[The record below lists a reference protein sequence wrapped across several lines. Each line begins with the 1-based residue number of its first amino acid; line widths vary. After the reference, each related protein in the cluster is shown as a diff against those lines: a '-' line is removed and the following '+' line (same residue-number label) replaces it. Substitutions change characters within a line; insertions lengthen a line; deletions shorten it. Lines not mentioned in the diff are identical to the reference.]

1 MPTTRKP
8 GRPID
13 LELQERRRAE
23 ILDSAAK
30 LFADKGYAHAD
41 TQELAD
47 GLELSKGTIFRYF
60 PTKRELFMAS
70 LERALQ
76 KLGQCVDSAADA
88 AVDPLEKLLAAMTAY
103 LRYFD
108 EHPEVVELLILER
121 AEFKDRKSSYF
132 DHSNKCDE
140 TDQRWNGVLG
150 ALMADGRFR
159 ELPFDRIRNVLG
171 DLLYGTIFSNHMSG
185 RTRTLEEQAGALFDI
200 VFRGLL
206 TDACRHHENI
216 VRRSPHDAADSRNQQ
231 AGPKAGKE

>member
-1 MPTTRKP
+1 MQTTRKP

-13 LELQERRRAE
+13 LDLQERRRAD
-23 ILDSAAK
+23 ILDAAAK
-30 LFADKGYAHAD
+30 LFAEKGYAHAD
-41 TQELAD
+41 TQDLAD

-60 PTKRELFMAS
+60 PTKRELFIAAIG
-70 LERALQ
+70 RAME
-76 KLGQCVDSAADA
+76 KLGQCVDAAADA
-88 AVDPLEKLLAAMTAY
+88 AADPLEKLLAAMTAY

-108 EHPEVVELLILER
+108 AHPEVVELMILER

-140 TDQRWNGVLG
+140 KDQRWNDVLS

-159 ELPFDRIRNVLG
+159 RLPPDRIRNVVG

-185 RTRTLEEQAGALFDI
+185 RTRSLEEQAGALFDI

-206 TDACRHHENI
+206 TDAHRHDQDI
-216 VRRSPHDAADSRNQQ
+216 VRRSPHDAADSST
-231 AGPKAGKE
+231 

>member
-1 MPTTRKP
+1 MATTRKP

-30 LFADKGYAHAD
+30 LFAEKGYAHAD
-41 TQELAD
+41 TQDLAD

-60 PTKRELFMAS
+60 PTKRELFAAS
-70 LERALQ
+70 IERALQ
-76 KLGQCVDSAADA
+76 KLGERVDAAADA
-88 AVDPLEKLLAAMTAY
+88 VADPMQKLLAAMTAY

-108 EHPEVVELLILER
+108 EHPEVVELMILER

-140 TDQRWNGVLG
+140 TDERWNAVLA
-150 ALMADGRFR
+150 ALVADGRFR
-159 ELPFDRIRNVLG
+159 QLPPDRVRNVVG

-206 TDACRHHENI
+206 TDAYRHHENI
-216 VRRSPHDAADSRNQQ
+216 VRPTPHDAVTSSHRQ
-231 AGPKAGKE
+231 AEPRQGKE

>member
-1 MPTTRKP
+1 MSTTRKP

-13 LELQERRRAE
+13 LDLQERRRAE

-30 LFADKGYAHAD
+30 LFAAKGYAHAD
-41 TQELAD
+41 TQDLAD

-60 PTKRELFMAS
+60 PTKRELFAAS
-70 LERALQ
+70 VERALE
-76 KLGQCVDSAADA
+76 KLGQRVDAAADA
-88 AVDPLEKLLAAMTAY
+88 AADPLEKLLAAMSAY

-132 DHSNKCDE
+132 DRCDKTDE
-140 TDQRWNGVLG
+140 TDERWNGVLT

-159 ELPFDRIRNVLG
+159 ELPFDRVRNVVG

-206 TDACRHHENI
+206 TDEHRHI
-216 VRRSPHDAADSRNQQ
+216 TTITGPSSHDAPSLRRRTAEPRI
-231 AGPKAGKE
+231 GKD

>member
-13 LELQERRRAE
+13 LDLQERRRAA
-23 ILDSAAK
+23 ILGAAAK
-30 LFADKGYAHAD
+30 LFADKGYADAD
-41 TQELAD
+41 TQDLAD

-60 PTKRELFMAS
+60 PTKRELFAAS
-70 LERALQ
+70 IARALE
-76 KLGQCVDSAADA
+76 KLGQQVDAAADA
-88 AVDPLEKLLAAMTAY
+88 ATDPLDKLLAAMTAY

-132 DHSNKCDE
+132 DRCDKSDE
-140 TDQRWNGVLG
+140 TDERWNGVLG

-159 ELPFDRIRNVLG
+159 ELPFDRVRNVVG

-206 TDACRHHENI
+206 TDAHRHRENI
-216 VRRSPHDAADSRNQQ
+216 VPPAPHDAVTSSHRQ
-231 AGPKAGKE
+231 A